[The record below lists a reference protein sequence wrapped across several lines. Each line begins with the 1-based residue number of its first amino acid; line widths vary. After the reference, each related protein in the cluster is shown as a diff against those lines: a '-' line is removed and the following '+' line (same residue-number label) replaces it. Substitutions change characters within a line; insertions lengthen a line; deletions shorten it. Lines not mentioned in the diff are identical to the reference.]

1 MARAARGRRAHLN
14 LRASALIGRP
24 RGRFPRLDVRPV
36 KDEEE
41 EKGEEEEEVS
51 VRRGGPRVLFI
62 ARSSS

>member
-41 EKGEEEEEVS
+41 EKGEEEEVS
-51 VRRGGPRVLFI
+51 VRREGARVLFI